1 MAKKQFKAESKR
13 LLDMMINSI
22 YTHKEIFL
30 RELISNASDAI
41 DKLYFRSLTDDSV
54 KLKKKDFFIRL
65 AADKE
70 NRTLTVRDNGIG
82 MTKEELEKNL
92 GTIAKSGSLDFK
104 NENETG
110 GKVDVIG
117 QFGVGFYSAFMVA
130 SRVTVRSRAFG
141 AQEAWQWESTGA
153 EGYTIEPC
161 DKEDVGTEVI
171 LVVKENEGEEHYDEF
186 LDDWRLAGIVKKYS
200 DYIRY
205 PIKMLREKSRAI
217 EGTDKDEEGHYKA
230 PEYETYTE
238 DETLNSMVPIW
249 KRDKKKVKDEEY
261 AQFYKDKFGDYSD
274 PARVI
279 QSKTEGTAT
288 FNALL
293 FIPSRTPYNY
303 YTKEYEKGLQ
313 LYSSGVL
320 IMEKCADLLPDYFSF
335 VKGLVDSEDL
345 SLNISRE
352 MLQHDSQLK
361 LIKTTLERKIKNEL
375 AAWLKNDREKYEEF
389 FKNFGLQLKM
399 GCYASY
405 GMNKEL
411 LQDLLQDLLLFHSAK
426 ENKLVTLREYY
437 EAMPEDQK
445 YIYYAA
451 GESTDRLA
459 KLPAAERV
467 LDKGFDI
474 LYLTDDVDEFMLQ
487 MLRSYG
493 DKEKEKE
500 FRNIS
505 ADDLGIETDAEKEEV
520 KAKNEENKE
529 LFEAMKA
536 ALDGKVTEVRL
547 SQRLKSH
554 PVCLSSSG
562 PLSIEMEKVLNSM
575 PAQQEKVKSEKV
587 LELNGEHEVFAAL
600 KRLFEAG
607 DKEKLAAYSEILY
620 DQALLIEGLALEDP
634 VAYANNVCKLMV

>member
-375 AAWLKNDREKYEEF
+375 ASWLKNDREKYEEF
-389 FKNFGLQLKM
+389 FRNFGLQLKM

-405 GMNKEL
+405 GMNKE
-411 LQDLLQDLLLFHSAK
+411 LLQDLLLFHSAK

-562 PLSIEMEKVLNSM
+562 PLSVEMEKVLNSM

>member
-375 AAWLKNDREKYEEF
+375 ASWLKNDREKYEEF
-389 FKNFGLQLKM
+389 FRNFGLQLKM

-405 GMNKEL
+405 GMNKE
-411 LQDLLQDLLLFHSAK
+411 LLQDLLLFHSAK

-451 GESTDRLA
+451 GASTDRLA

-529 LFEAMKA
+529 LFEAMKE

>member
-30 RELISNASDAI
+30 RELVSNASDAI
-41 DKLYFRSLTDDSV
+41 DKLYFQSLTDDSV
-54 KLKKKDFFIRL
+54 KLKKKDFCIRL
-65 AADKE
+65 AVDKDT
-70 NRTLTVRDNGIG
+70 RTLTVRDNGIG
-82 MTKEELEKNL
+82 MTKEDLEKNL

-141 AQEAWQWESTGA
+141 ASEAWQWESTGA
-153 EGYTIEPC
+153 EGYTVEPC

-171 LVVKENEGEEHYDEF
+171 LVVKENEGEENYDEF

-205 PIKMLREKSRAI
+205 PIKMLRQKSRPI
-217 EGTDKDEEGHYKA
+217 EGTDKDAEGHYKA

-249 KRDKKKVKDEEY
+249 KRDKKKVKEEEY
-261 AQFYKDKFGDYSD
+261 AQFYKDKFGDYSE

-320 IMEKCADLLPDYFSF
+320 IMEKCSDLLPDYFSF

-411 LQDLLQDLLLFHSAK
+411 LQDLLLFHSAK
-426 ENKLVTLREYY
+426 QNKLVTLREYY
-437 EAMPEDQK
+437 EAMPEEQK

-474 LYLTDDVDEFMLQ
+474 LYLTDDVDEFMFQ
-487 MLRSYG
+487 MLRNYG

-500 FRNIS
+500 FRSIS
-505 ADDLGIETDAEKEEV
+505 AEDLGIETEAEKEEV
-520 KAKNEENKE
+520 KAKNEENKD
-529 LFEAMKA
+529 LFEAMKE

-587 LELNGEHEVFAAL
+587 LELNGEHEVFAAV

>member
-411 LQDLLQDLLLFHSAK
+411 LQDLLLFHSAK

-529 LFEAMKA
+529 LFEAMKG

>member
-249 KRDKKKVKDEEY
+249 KRDKKKFKDEEY

-405 GMNKEL
+405 GMNKE
-411 LQDLLQDLLLFHSAK
+411 LLQDLLLFHSAK

>member
-82 MTKEELEKNL
+82 MTKVELEKNL

-411 LQDLLQDLLLFHSAK
+411 LQDLLLFHSAK

>member
-171 LVVKENEGEEHYDEF
+171 LVVKKNEGEEHYDEF

-411 LQDLLQDLLLFHSAK
+411 LQDLLLFHSAK

-562 PLSIEMEKVLNSM
+562 PLSIEMDKVLNSM

>member
-186 LDDWRLAGIVKKYS
+186 LGDWRLAGIVKKYS

-405 GMNKEL
+405 GMNKE
-411 LQDLLQDLLLFHSAK
+411 LLQDLLLFHSAK